1 MNRFAV
7 RIVTRLVLVLGALAM
22 AVALAPVT
30 RGEGPRVVV
39 LPTTGEVDPFM
50 ANYIKDAV
58 QRAQGDGTALLVVEL
73 STPGGRLDSTEDIT
87 KALLNAT
94 VPTAVWVAPSGG
106 RAASAG
112 TFITLSGALAVMAP
126 GTNIGAA
133 SPVDNNGQ
141 DIPGTLGQKVKNDA
155 IANISAIAKA
165 RGRNVEW
172 AVSTVSD
179 AKSYTAEDALKA
191 GAIDGM
197 AGTIDELIA
206 FANGRTVT
214 LPAGRQVTLAL
225 KGASVVE
232 QPMTPFQ
239 SLFRLLGD
247 PNIAFILFTLGF
259 YGLLFEIYHPN
270 FVTGIIGALSIILA
284 FIGFGTLPLNV
295 GGLLLIALGVVLL
308 ILEHSVA
315 SHGLLAIGGAICFA
329 LGASALYTSPAP
341 GLPPIS
347 VSPWVILAMVAWSL
361 FFAFVVLRAA
371 LQVRRRARLPI
382 GLRGGDA
389 GLLPPGLVGKVQ
401 RPLEPNGSVHVAGE
415 DWSARSADGLPIAR
429 GQLVKVVSQTGLTL
443 TVEQLGPAAS
453 DAPMAKEAPKTG
465 EAPKA
470 GETPKSSETPHTSEA
485 PTGHA

>member
-1 MNRFAV
+1 VSRSAIRTVSRLAV
-7 RIVTRLVLVLGALAM
+7 IAGALAV
-22 AVALAPVT
+22 AVALAPVA
-30 RGEGPRVVV
+30 RGDGPRVVV

-58 QRAQGDGTALLVVEL
+58 QRAQGDGTALLVVQL
-73 STPGGRLDSTEDIT
+73 STPGGRLDSTEEIT

-94 VPTAVWVAPSGG
+94 VPTAVWVGPSGG

-112 TFITLSGALAVMAP
+112 TFITLAGALAVMAP

-133 SPVDNNGQ
+133 SPVDSNGQ

-165 RGRNVEW
+165 RGRNVDW

-191 GAIDGM
+191 GAIDGI
-197 AGTIDELIA
+197 AATTDELIA

-214 LPAGRQVTLAL
+214 LPGGRQVVLAL
-225 KGASVVE
+225 TGASVDE
-232 QPMTPFQ
+232 QPMSPIQ
-239 SLFRLLGD
+239 SFFRLLGD

-270 FVTGIIGALSIILA
+270 YITGFTGALSIILA
-284 FIGFGTLPLNV
+284 FIGFGSLPLNL

-315 SHGLLAIGGAICFA
+315 SHGILAIGGGVCFV
-329 LGASALYTSPAP
+329 LGASALYTTPSP
-341 GLPPIS
+341 GLPAVS
-347 VSPWVILAMVAWSL
+347 VSPWVLLAMVAWSL
-361 FFAFVVLRAA
+361 FFALVVLRAA
-371 LQVRRRARLPI
+371 LQIRHQAPLPF
-382 GLRGGDA
+382 GFGGGA
-389 GLLPPGLVGKVQ
+389 GGLLPAGSIGKVQ
-401 RPLEPNGSVHVAGE
+401 RALEPTGSVHVMGE
-415 DWSARSADGLPIAR
+415 DWSARSASGTKIERGRAIRVVGQEGLILMVEPLPEP
-429 GQLVKVVSQTGLTL
+429 LV
-443 TVEQLGPAAS
+443 GPA
-453 DAPMAKEAPKTG
+453 
-465 EAPKA
+465 
-470 GETPKSSETPHTSEA
+470 SEA